1 MFKLEAVKHF
11 VEEIRIESI
20 SGCQIEEVTGN
31 CFPRERITTA
41 NGRLKIKKRR
51 NIDGYV
57 GI

>member
-51 NIDGYV
+51 NIDG
-57 GI
+57 